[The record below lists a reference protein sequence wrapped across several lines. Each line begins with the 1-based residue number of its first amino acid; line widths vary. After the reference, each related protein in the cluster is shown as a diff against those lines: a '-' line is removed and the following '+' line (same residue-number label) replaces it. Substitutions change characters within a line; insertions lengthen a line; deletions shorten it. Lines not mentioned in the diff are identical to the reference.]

1 MQIRSRELYEAEK
14 LLEKVESWPEDEVEE
29 LPRFYR
35 EKAREYRQ
43 LR

>member
-1 MQIRSRELYEAEK
+1 MQMRSRDLHEAEQ
-14 LLEKVESWPEDEVEE
+14 LLEAVQSWTEDEVEE